1 MTRIGF
7 GLGYGK
13 FMDAPE
19 IADWMRKAEEHGY
32 EVVMCRRIV
41 RLFGNDPFQI
51 VSGFVVVFLP
61 DVQ

>member
-1 MTRIGF
+1 
-7 GLGYGK
+7 
-13 FMDAPE
+13 MDAPE

-41 RLFGNDPFQI
+41 RHFGNDPFQI
-51 VSGFVVVFLP
+51 VSGLFVVFLP

>member
-1 MTRIGF
+1 
-7 GLGYGK
+7 
-13 FMDAPE
+13 MDA
-19 IADWMRKAEEHGY
+19 KAEEHGY